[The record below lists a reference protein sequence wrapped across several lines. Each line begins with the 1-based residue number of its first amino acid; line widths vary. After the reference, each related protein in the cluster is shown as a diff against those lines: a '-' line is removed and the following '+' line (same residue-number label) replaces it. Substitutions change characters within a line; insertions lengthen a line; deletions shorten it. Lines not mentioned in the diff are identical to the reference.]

1 MIQKIGVVVGA
12 NARRESAVFFFASSF
27 ASSSPNECRLLRFQ
41 KTSSS
46 FFASNRERK
55 RDLSCLFFSRVSYLG
70 FQNFG
75 RERER
80 GFFQVSFCMSRLQKK
95 VRERESQG
103 QFFLKKYLSLSAP
116 LFQKGG
122 KFYIYASIESNPPKK
137 EKKF

>member
-80 GFFQVSFCMSRLQKK
+80 EDSF
-95 VRERESQG
+95 
-103 QFFLKKYLSLSAP
+103 
-116 LFQKGG
+116 
-122 KFYIYASIESNPPKK
+122 KFPFVCRVYRRK
-137 EKKF
+137 

>member
-1 MIQKIGVVVGA
+1 MGA

-55 RDLSCLFFSRVSYLG
+55 RDLSCLFFSRLLFRVSK
-70 FQNFG
+70 FWK

-122 KFYIYASIESNPPKK
+122 KFYIYASIESTPPTPQKK